1 MEIIPE
7 FLNSLDKSNQKYQDL
22 IKNYQ
27 YLFFTDKEQLN
38 RYVNFKKNQE
48 SFYLKSEFMG
58 IYLHQSKTW
67 IWSWVTET
75 EKSLIKLSNKLI
87 NYALSFEDDKLQR
100 EDFKLIRKL
109 LINSRQKIESI
120 ENLDILLGAI
130 LYLTNGKFIIDDTH
144 YFKNETATYYYVIT
158 DDNKI
163 YLE

>member
-7 FLNSLDKSNQKYQDL
+7 FLNTLDKSNEKYQDL
-22 IKNYQ
+22 IDNYIHEIKKDNV
-27 YLFFTDKEQLN
+27 LKS
-38 RYVNFKKNQE
+38 VAINFKKNQE
-48 SFYLKSEFMG
+48 TFYLKSEFMG

-87 NYALSFEDDKLQR
+87 TYALSFEDDKLQR
-100 EDFKLIRKL
+100 DDFKLIRKL
-109 LINSRQKIESI
+109 LINSRQKIESP

-130 LYLTNGKFIIDDTH
+130 LYLTNSKFIISDT
-144 YFKNETATYYYVIT
+144 YSFKNETISYYYVIT

>member
-7 FLNSLDKSNQKYQDL
+7 FLNTLDKSNQKYQDL
-22 IKNYQ
+22 INNYHHEIKKDNV
-27 YLFFTDKEQLN
+27 LKA
-38 RYVNFKKNQE
+38 VAINFKKNQE
-48 SFYLKSEFMG
+48 TFYLKSEFMG

-87 NYALSFEDDKLQR
+87 TYALSFEDDKLQR
-100 EDFKLIRKL
+100 DDFKLIRKL
-109 LINSRQKIESI
+109 LINSRQKIESP

-130 LYLTNGKFIIDDTH
+130 LYLTNGKFIISDTH
-144 YFKNETATYYYVIT
+144 SFKNETSTYYYVIT

>member
-1 MEIIPE
+1 MALIPD
-7 FLNSLDKSNQKYQDL
+7 FLNTLDKSLEKYQDYL
-22 IKNYQ
+22 ENYEKKSITIKKTNRT
-27 YLFFTDKEQLN
+27 FF
-38 RYVNFKKNQE
+38 NFKKSSELFNLE
-48 SFYLKSEFMG
+48 SEFIG
-58 IYLHQSKTW
+58 IYLHQSKVW

-87 NYALSFEDDKLQR
+87 SYALSFEEDKLQR

-109 LINSRQKIESI
+109 LINSRQKIESP

-130 LYLTNGKFIIDDTH
+130 LYLTNGKFIVSDTH
-144 YFKNETATYYYVIT
+144 QFKNETATYYHVIT